1 MMPSPINVSGK
12 FIQVTP
18 DNSLVHD
25 TTREYLGIYL
35 TAKIPVVIVNG
46 TKQGRGKLPPDLIP
60 RESSPHPTAE
70 SEGTD
75 AHKKVPTC
83 RNDSTKIYS

>member
-1 MMPSPINVSGK
+1 MPRPINVSGK

-46 TKQGRGKLPPDLIP
+46 TEQGRWKIPLVGYQGIPPLSNGS
-60 RESSPHPTAE
+60 R
-70 SEGTD
+70 
-75 AHKKVPTC
+75 
-83 RNDSTKIYS
+83 